1 MLILHFNYKLAN
13 EKLNLSKC
21 MWSKEIDEYFVDTHL
36 TKRKKE
42 KMRERESK
50 REYSKIF

>member
-13 EKLNLSKC
+13 EKLNLSKY

-36 TKRKKE
+36 TKRKKRE
-42 KMRERESK
+42 NERER
-50 REYSKIF
+50 I